1 MPRKADAF
9 DGRSPWYPIQVS
21 ILMPHLSGIFAIA
34 DGVRYDVAFAM
45 NVVIFHCLCFTL
57 KHEKEVSSLSMQVMI
72 DVVDVIVFVAV
83 VPVVVELRNDR
94 CDTNI

>member
-1 MPRKADAF
+1 MQYEDRMSQTTHNAC
-9 DGRSPWYPIQVS
+9 RRRL
-21 ILMPHLSGIFAIA
+21 ILRMFAIA
-34 DGVRYDVAFAM
+34 DGVRYDVAFSM
-45 NVVIFHCLCFTL
+45 TIVIFHCLCFTL

-72 DVVDVIVFVAV
+72 DVVHVIVFVAV